1 MEQIL
6 QYMAQQS
13 EVIATLQQQILT
25 LQTAALAT
33 TATAPALGTV
43 PLVEAAPP
51 PKFSGERGQ
60 VVGFINACRLFIQ
73 MRMGQVGSRSRV
85 SWVLSYVQGGVAEI
99 WKDNVLDEITKGTS
113 AVNTEEDLFTKIQ
126 QEFGEFDEESRKVDE
141 LRVLEQGG
149 RTVDEYV
156 QEFKRAA
163 RGSGYEGRALV
174 EEFKRGLNRTIR
186 RRLAEAEAPPTNI
199 TQWQERAVQLDRNMR
214 QSRAEERMLGG
225 RKTVHPAVGS
235 TQQPGGPR
243 PPWNTGAFRRGWAP
257 RGGWQQ
263 RGTGTRLTGGE
274 RGPGAMAVDRGQGGG
289 NRRCFNCGG
298 FGHMARN
305 CTTGRPVDKNG
316 RVVWGQEEGKAEELK
331 ESGGQ

>member
-25 LQTAALAT
+25 LQAAAPTTTPAT
-33 TATAPALGTV
+33 TPI
-43 PLVEAAPP
+43 VEAAPP

-60 VVGFINACRLFIQ
+60 VVGFINACHLFIQ
-73 MRMGQVGSRSRV
+73 MRMGQVGSRSRI
-85 SWVLSYVQGGVAEI
+85 SWVLSYIQGGVAEI
-99 WKDNVLDEITKGTS
+99 WKDNVLDKITKGTS
-113 AVNTEEDLFTKIQ
+113 AVNTEEELFTKIQ
-126 QEFGEFDEESRKVDE
+126 QEFGEFDEKSRKVDE

-174 EEFKRGLNRTIR
+174 EEFKRGLNGTIR
-186 RRLAEAEAPPTNI
+186 RRLAEAEMPPATI
-199 TQWQERAVQLDRNMR
+199 TQWQERAVQLDCNMR
-214 QSRAEERMLGG
+214 QSRAEEKMLASGG
-225 RKTVHPAVGS
+225 GNAVCPAMGNA
-235 TQQPGGPR
+235 QQPRGQR
-243 PPWNTGAFRRGWAP
+243 PSWNNGTFRRGWTP
-257 RGGWQQ
+257 RGGWQ
-263 RGTGTRLTGGE
+263 RGMTPRLTGGE

-289 NRRCFNCGG
+289 DQRCFNCGG
-298 FGHMARN
+298 FGHMAQN

-316 RVVWGQEEGKAEELK
+316 RVVWGQEEGRTEELK